1 MKVFLSSTFLDLID
15 EREAVL
21 KALHKKRASTLA
33 MEYFV
38 ATPGT
43 PRETALDNLRKSDV
57 MILVIGFKAG
67 TLLPDGSGS
76 TYTSA
81 EYDELLRLGRE
92 PLVLSSRSRVE
103 NSTFRRGEM
112 RKKTRTRRRLL
123 KASSDLR
130 ARNLPRLTSPRQI
143 SSL

>member
-112 RKKTRTRRRLL
+112 RRKTRTRRWLSTAL
-123 KASSDLR
+123 STAR
-130 ARNLPRLTSPRQI
+130 ARNLRRRTSPRQMG
-143 SSL
+143 LL